1 MAFPEKFTKGSE
13 EGKGRN
19 KHMLSIPQHIIDRI
33 VSQTDLAEIVSR
45 YLKMKKQ
52 GSDYIALCPF
62 HREQSPSFSVS
73 PRKQFFY
80 CFGCGAGGNTLD
92 FMKQYLNKSFIPV
105 IQELAEEVSI
115 DITPYLKE
123 AQKDQLDFQIPQALA
138 DAQNFFRNE
147 LLRNHKDVAIATE
160 YLTSRHVSDELS
172 ERFGLGFAGYGQRAI
187 DALTEHHEVLVEVGL
202 LQRNDN
208 GTLFS
213 LFRDRLMMPVR
224 DMRGKV
230 IGVSGRT
237 LEADVKP
244 KYRNSK
250 ESALFSRNSVLYGLY
265 ESMQAYGN
273 SGKIDRVFV
282 VEGQFDVLANH
293 MLDLAACAAMG
304 SSVSVQQLRLLL
316 RHARRVSFLFD
327 GDQAGRKALIQV
339 GTLLLENIT
348 DHEVVFDVLTMPEGV
363 DPHNMV
369 TEQPELYKSM
379 LEQSQPWLE
388 AFMVALASGHDLTG
402 DRGKAE
408 YASAALDIIHD
419 TRDPLLRHQA
429 LQKLAAVAKLPF
441 DALDERLKSMPAS
454 RSGFLKPQ
462 EQLNDASIRLARIL
476 WDEPLWAEHIDE
488 TLLWLEEGDEIIQT
502 LAAWKIDLFSGA
514 LDSLPSPEEQRLIE
528 SDADLAADITL
539 NCRNKGGAIALG
551 RRLAGLQ
558 EGRLME
564 SLMKEEPETSKAT
577 AHALA
582 LHITGICAGNGLQS
596 LSKTAAMGALD
607 DAGREKFN
615 TLMRIRREA
624 VVRTKNL

>member
-1 MAFPEKFTKGSE
+1 MKDSKSNQ
-13 EGKGRN
+13 EGRSK
-19 KHMLSIPQHIIDRI
+19 KMLSIPQHIIDRI
-33 VSQTDLAEIVSR
+33 VSQTDLAEVVGR
-45 YLKMKKQ
+45 YLKLKKQ
-52 GSDYIALCPF
+52 GADYIALCPF

-92 FMKQYLNKSFIPV
+92 FMQQYLSKSFIPV
-105 IQELAEEVSI
+105 IQELAEEVGI
-115 DITPYLKE
+115 DITPYLKS
-123 AQKDQLDFQIPQALA
+123 AQNEQLDFQIPQALA

-147 LLRNHKDVAIATE
+147 LLRNHSDVAVATQ
-160 YLTSRHVSDELS
+160 YLSSRQVSAELS
-172 ERFGLGFAGYGQRAI
+172 ERFGLGFAGYGKRAI
-187 DALTEHHEVLVEVGL
+187 DALTEHHEVLIEIGL
-202 LQRNDN
+202 LQRNET
-208 GTLFS
+208 GSIFS

-237 LEADVKP
+237 LDPEVKP

-273 SGKIDRVFV
+273 GTKIERLFV

-293 MLDLAACAAMG
+293 MLNLAACAAMG
-304 SSVSVQQLRLLL
+304 SSVSVQQLRLML
-316 RHARRVSFLFD
+316 RHAKRVSFLFD
-327 GDQAGRKALIQV
+327 GDQAGRKALIQI

-369 TEQPELYKSM
+369 TEQPDQYRAM
-379 LEQSQPWLE
+379 LDQSQPWLD
-388 AFMVALASGHDLTG
+388 AFIQALTAGHDLGT
-402 DRGKAE
+402 DRGRAE
-408 YASAALDIIHD
+408 YASAALDVIHD

-429 LQKLAAVAKLPF
+429 VQKLAAVAGLPF
-441 DALDERLKSMPAS
+441 DALEERLKSMPAA
-454 RSGFLKPQ
+454 RSGFVKPQ

-476 WDEPLWAEHIDE
+476 WDEPLWAEHIE
-488 TLLWLEEGDEIIQT
+488 NTQLWLEEGDEIIQT
-502 LAAWKIDLFSGA
+502 LAAWKIDLFAGS
-514 LDSLPSPEEQRLIE
+514 LDVMPSAEEQRLIE
-528 SDADLAADITL
+528 SDQNMAADITL
-539 NCRNKGGAIALG
+539 NCRNRGGAAALG
-551 RRLAGLQ
+551 RRLSGLH

-564 SLMKEEPETSKAT
+564 SLMKEEPETSRAT

-615 TLMRIRREA
+615 DLMRIRRDCIN
-624 VVRTKNL
+624 RTKNL

>member
-1 MAFPEKFTKGSE
+1 MAIPEKKTKGTE
-13 EGKGRN
+13 DGKGKKN
-19 KHMLSIPQHIIDRI
+19 MLSIPQDIIDRI
-33 VSQTDLAEIVSR
+33 VSQTDLSEIISR
-45 YLKMKKQ
+45 YIKLKKQ
-52 GSDYIALCPF
+52 GADFIGLCPF
-62 HREQSPSFSVS
+62 HREMSPSFTVS
-73 PRKQFFY
+73 PRKQFYY

-92 FMKQYLNKSFIPV
+92 FMKEYLNKTFIPV
-105 IQELAEEVSI
+105 IQELSEEVGI
-115 DITPYLKE
+115 DITPYLKS
-123 AQKDQLDFQIPQALA
+123 AQKEQLDFQIPQALA

-147 LLRNHKDVAIATE
+147 LLRNHTDVAVATE
-160 YLTSRHVSDELS
+160 YLASRHVSADLS
-172 ERFGLGFAGYGQRAI
+172 ERFGLGFAGYGKRAI
-187 DALTEHHEVLVEVGL
+187 DALTEHHEVLIEIGL
-202 LQRNDN
+202 LQRNEN
-208 GTLFS
+208 GSMFS

-237 LEADVKP
+237 LDPEVKP

-348 DHEVVFDVLTMPEGV
+348 DHEVVFDVLTLPEGV

-369 TEQPELYKSM
+369 TEQPDLYRSM

-388 AFMVALASGHDLTG
+388 AFMAALSTGHDLAT

-408 YASAALDIIHD
+408 YASSALDIIHD

-429 LQKLAAVAKLPF
+429 VKKLAAVAGLPF
-441 DALDERLKSMPAS
+441 DALEERLKSMPAA

-476 WDEPLWAEHIDE
+476 WDEPLWASHIEE
-488 TLLWLEEGDEIIQT
+488 TQLWLEEGDEIIQT

-514 LDSLPSPEEQRLIE
+514 LDAMPSAEEQRLIE
-528 SDADLAADITL
+528 SNADLAADITL
-539 NCRNKGGAIALG
+539 NCRNKGGAAALG
-551 RRLAGLQ
+551 RRLSGLQ
-558 EGRLME
+558 GGRLME
-564 SLMKEEPETSKAT
+564 SLMRDEPETSRAT

-596 LSKTAAMGALD
+596 LSKTAALGALD
-607 DAGREKFN
+607 DTGREKFN
-615 TLMRIRREA
+615 SLMRIRREA
-624 VVRTKNL
+624 VNRTKNL